1 MRWVI
6 QNTNASTEVP
16 VANIATYGPYMV
28 YQGQPTP
35 QGLDEGTEVQVNKDY
50 TITTKDICE
59 GHDSG
64 FFIDGTATGNQF
76 YEI

>member
-1 MRWVI
+1 
-6 QNTNASTEVP
+6 
-16 VANIATYGPYMV
+16 MV